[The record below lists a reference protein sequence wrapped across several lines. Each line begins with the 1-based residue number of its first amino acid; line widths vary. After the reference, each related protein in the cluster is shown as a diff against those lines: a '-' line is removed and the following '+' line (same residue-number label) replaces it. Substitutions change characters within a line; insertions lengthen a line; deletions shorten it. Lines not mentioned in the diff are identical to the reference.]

1 MKEDLIVIPEM
12 DVFESLIADAKNDLS
27 ELNAD
32 NEELN
37 ERRDLA
43 LDIVNIL
50 EEKVK
55 GTKNLK
61 TVAFKEKIWFAAH
74 LHLLETILEDL
85 FEDDDDFF
93 LDSEEE
99 EEEK

>member
-12 DVFESLIADAKNDLS
+12 DVFETLIADARSDLS
-27 ELNAD
+27 ELDVD
-32 NEELN
+32 NEELG
-37 ERRDLA
+37 ERRELA
-43 LDIVNIL
+43 LDVVGII

-55 GTKNLK
+55 ESKDSKKIG
-61 TVAFKEKIWFAAH
+61 FKDKIWFAAH

-85 FEDDDDFF
+85 FEEDEDLLSFED
-93 LDSEEE
+93 E